1 MILIVTHKTDF
12 TADFVINKLN
22 KQAIPYKR
30 FNCEDIFLFD
40 YSIQFLPELK
50 VSLLGHQKYQA
61 VWFRRVKLPEINN
74 LSNEEKLYVLNET
87 DNLLKNLFSII
98 DAKWLSSP
106 HSIQEA
112 ENKLV
117 QLKVAQQ
124 IGFNIPPTLITNSD
138 KVLRDFFNENN
149 QHIIIKPIS
158 QTRINY
164 QNETSFI
171 FTNPVSKEMMDDL
184 GKYTLTPCIFQEN
197 IDKEYEIRVT
207 VVENEVFAAAVDSQ
221 QDTDTKTD
229 WRRKKLTFSKIDLPN
244 NVQDLCRRIVA
255 ELDLKFGAIDLI
267 KTKQGDYVFLEIN
280 PNGQWAWIEAQTGLQ
295 ISDSIISF
303 LTKI

>member
-30 FNCEDIFLFD
+30 FNCEDKFLFD

-117 QLKVAQQ
+117 QLKV
-124 IGFNIPPTLITNSD
+124 
-138 KVLRDFFNENN
+138 
-149 QHIIIKPIS
+149 
-158 QTRINY
+158 
-164 QNETSFI
+164 
-171 FTNPVSKEMMDDL
+171 
-184 GKYTLTPCIFQEN
+184 
-197 IDKEYEIRVT
+197 
-207 VVENEVFAAAVDSQ
+207 
-221 QDTDTKTD
+221 
-229 WRRKKLTFSKIDLPN
+229 
-244 NVQDLCRRIVA
+244 
-255 ELDLKFGAIDLI
+255 
-267 KTKQGDYVFLEIN
+267 
-280 PNGQWAWIEAQTGLQ
+280 
-295 ISDSIISF
+295 
-303 LTKI
+303 